1 MALRLVSAC
10 CLVASHVSC
19 ALCFSLRRLW
29 LVTSLMA
36 YCFFVACEYEG
47 RETKGEIYER
57 IIKRIRKATE
67 SAEESVDRTVNSEE
81 RLSTLERR
89 SDTSDA
95 EMRPRGFVDAT
106 PDFCAFDPGV
116 RGGAA
121 LVDGVLPGFARTSLS
136 ASRSRCQG
144 SRNTHT
150 HTHTHTT
157 LMREKSKAR
166 SILQRL
172 DATLTLSC
180 AISTSCSACAWA
192 LRSFILTSSAVA
204 IRLDLS
210 DSTTRTCK
218 RSASS
223 RAAFAFFVSDCSV
236 CSSKFIF
243 F

>member
-1 MALRLVSAC
+1 
-10 CLVASHVSC
+10 
-19 ALCFSLRRLW
+19 
-29 LVTSLMA
+29 MA

-150 HTHTHTT
+150 HTHT
-157 LMREKSKAR
+157 
-166 SILQRL
+166 QR
-172 DATLTLSC
+172 
-180 AISTSCSACAWA
+180 
-192 LRSFILTSSAVA
+192 
-204 IRLDLS
+204 
-210 DSTTRTCK
+210 
-218 RSASS
+218 
-223 RAAFAFFVSDCSV
+223 
-236 CSSKFIF
+236 
-243 F
+243 

>member
-1 MALRLVSAC
+1 M
-10 CLVASHVSC
+10 
-19 ALCFSLRRLW
+19 
-29 LVTSLMA
+29 VTSLMA

-150 HTHTHTT
+150 HTHTHTHN
-157 LMREKSKAR
+157 A
-166 SILQRL
+166 
-172 DATLTLSC
+172 DA
-180 AISTSCSACAWA
+180 
-192 LRSFILTSSAVA
+192 
-204 IRLDLS
+204 
-210 DSTTRTCK
+210 
-218 RSASS
+218 
-223 RAAFAFFVSDCSV
+223 
-236 CSSKFIF
+236 
-243 F
+243 